1 MLAILHRAVYGVCK
15 MKNENYS
22 VTRRGTDII
31 VTGPKGSKVLNGC
44 SSPEEI
50 PSIYRKLIRKAG
62 MNPDDFFWFS
72 GYAVRKTHQ
81 DITVALAAECRAEYE
96 SSPKGLRA
104 RRDSIVDRIM
114 GAHDAAASK
123 RNRNWERGDES
134 GGALKNEYDR
144 KAAAAQEELREFDAR
159 YPEIKAAIAQE
170 QAEAAE
176 RFERTN

>member
-1 MLAILHRAVYGVCK
+1 MVHKAVYYVCN
-15 MKNENYS
+15 MNDENYS
-22 VTRRGTDII
+22 VTRRGTDIV

-81 DITVALAAECRAEYE
+81 AITVALAAECRAEYE

-114 GAHDAAASK
+114 GAHDAAASQ
-123 RNRNWERGDES
+123 RNRNWERGDEA
-134 GGALKNEYDR
+134 GGAQKEVEDWVFIIQ
-144 KAAAAQEELREFDAR
+144 KEIAR
-159 YPEIKAAIAQE
+159 
-170 QAEAAE
+170 
-176 RFERTN
+176 